1 MVGRPLGGAMKRV
14 TLVAVTMA
22 SLLSGCVAGS
32 TVSHDDD
39 PAAVKRDAGPSLCR
53 DGTAPPC
60 TPRS

>member
-1 MVGRPLGGAMKRV
+1 MMMMRIAAWLIWTCIA
-14 TLVAVTMA
+14 
-22 SLLSGCVAGS
+22 SGCVAGS

-39 PAAVKRDAGPSLCR
+39 PAAVNRDQGPDLCR

>member
-1 MVGRPLGGAMKRV
+1 MKLI
-14 TLVAVTMA
+14 TSLFVAA
-22 SLLSGCVAGS
+22 WLASGCIAGS

-39 PAAVKRDAGPSLCR
+39 PAAVKREGGPTLCR

>member
-1 MVGRPLGGAMKRV
+1 MGRRSPEGTTKPAALFA
-14 TLVAVTMA
+14 LAIC
-22 SLLSGCVAGS
+22 SLISGCVAGS

-60 TPRS
+60 TPRG